1 MGGDG
6 AGGKTI
12 QLQHGQLT
20 VGLPECPQET
30 LRVGEARTKDTAL
43 SKHLCKGGSRQ
54 SLVLFKDPNLMRLEM
69 TRIQQTEIVRTTYFQ
84 NFPVT

>member
-30 LRVGEARTKDTAL
+30 LRVGEARAKDTVL
-43 SKHLCKGGSRQ
+43 SKHLCKGFTSV
-54 SLVLFKDPNLMRLEM
+54 SSP
-69 TRIQQTEIVRTTYFQ
+69 FQ
-84 NFPVT
+84 GPKSHET